1 MKKINFRTVVIT
13 YASFCVM
20 LLVSCSDFVEVDLP
34 PSQLTSQTVFED
46 PTTANAAISSIY
58 AGMRDAGLFSGNL
71 GGLSNNMGLYADE
84 LDFYRQDIN
93 YLYQN
98 ALFSSQSDAKFY
110 WNQGYSFIFSAN
122 AVIQGVTN
130 AQALTTAERNRMLGE
145 ALFIR
150 AFVHFYLNE
159 MYGGVPYV
167 KTTDYTVNRSLSRL
181 SYEEALAKV
190 REDLINAI
198 ALLEGN
204 GMPSERTR
212 PGKTAAMALLA
223 RASLY
228 AGLWEEASLYAT
240 AVIDDPAMQWVDD
253 LSLLFL
259 KDSPATIWQFSP
271 ATSAFNTLEAD
282 LFIFESGPPPT
293 MALTPSLIAA
303 FESGDQ
309 RREVWIREITDGTSL
324 WYHPYKYKLRSGSGS
339 QLEYSIVLRLSEQF
353 LIRAEAR
360 TKLGDVAGGL
370 EDLNKIRTTAG
381 LPATITQDQQELVA
395 KIIRERR
402 VELFTE
408 FGHRFFDLKRTGQLD
423 SALQGLKPGWNTTDA
438 LFPIPADELS
448 LNPNLS
454 PQNPGY

>member
-1 MKKINFRTVVIT
+1 MKKINFKIAVTSTV
-13 YASFCVM
+13 FCMM
-20 LLVSCSDFVEVDLP
+20 LLVSCSDFVEVGLP

-46 PTTANAAISSIY
+46 PTTANAAIGSIY

-71 GGLSNNMGLYADE
+71 GGLSNSMGLYADE
-84 LDFYRQDIN
+84 LDYYRQDIN

-98 ALFSSQSDAKFY
+98 ALFASQSDVKFY
-110 WNQGYSFIFSAN
+110 WNQGYGFIFSAN

-130 AQALTTAERNRMLGE
+130 AQALTPADRNRMLGE

-159 MYGGVPYV
+159 IYGGVPYV
-167 KTTDYTVNRSLSRL
+167 TTTDYTVNRSLGRL
-181 SYEEALAKV
+181 GYQEALLKV
-190 REDLINAI
+190 REDLSNAI
-198 ALLEGN
+198 TLFDGN
-204 GMPSERTR
+204 GMPSGRTR

-228 AGLWEEASLYAT
+228 AGLWEEASSYAS
-240 AVIDDPAMQWVDD
+240 AVISDPDMQWVDD
-253 LSLLFL
+253 LSQVFL

-293 MALTPSLIAA
+293 MAITASLIAA

-309 RREVWIREITDGTSL
+309 RRSLWVREVTAGTSV
-324 WYHPYKYKLRSGSGS
+324 WYHPYKYKLRTGSGS
-339 QLEYSIVLRLSEQF
+339 QMEHSIVLRLSEQF

-360 TKLGDVAGGL
+360 AHLGDVVGGL
-370 EDLNKIRTTAG
+370 EDLNKIRTTVG
-381 LPATITQDQQELVA
+381 LPVATAQDQQELVA
-395 KIIRERR
+395 KIIKERR
-402 VELFTE
+402 VEFFTE

-423 SALQGLKPGWNTTDA
+423 SALQGLKPGWNSTDA